1 MSKKSKLFTTFCLT
15 LLFLFTAAGS
25 LFGSFAEN
33 AAANARILE
42 QKQTHHESESIAEN
56 LPYTPSATFRFA
68 GRQNRPAAPSS
79 RIRPWTPADFNRQEV
94 LPAIKFMPSVS
105 FDLPENVSAICTAHC
120 LCTSPVRAGPDQ
132 IFFI

>member
-1 MSKKSKLFTTFCLT
+1 MKDNFDKNILIENTTFDDTFKLYDITKKPFKLYGNCK
-15 LLFLFTAAGS
+15 
-25 LFGSFAEN
+25 N
-33 AAANARILE
+33 AQNIYSRMP
-42 QKQTHHESESIAEN
+42 ESIAEN

-79 RIRPWTPADFNRQEV
+79 RIRPWTPAAFSRQEV
-94 LPAIKFMPSVS
+94 LPTNKFMPSVS